1 MGSIFNKRPATI
13 MLNTILIFT
22 ISMMIIL
29 FAEQNFAENLEN
41 YLLLDD
47 RYQQQIRTELNHSLT
62 IKFLDP
68 ENA

>member
-1 MGSIFNKRPATI
+1 
-13 MLNTILIFT
+13 
-22 ISMMIIL
+22 MIIL